1 MRLFIFLCICC
12 LAGSLSAQIE
22 SKQIKEARVAY
33 QDFSKKLEDSAIVL
47 QYDTSSKALNG
58 SLTVNQDE
66 RLEVL
71 LQDYVDSKKI
81 KGFRIQ
87 LFSGNSRWEAV
98 KVKSDFLKKYKEE
111 KAPHLVYQSPNFKI
125 RVGDY
130 RNRLEAQKFLERYK
144 ADYPSAFIVQDEI
157 EVGSTKE

>member
-1 MRLFIFLCICC
+1 MG
-12 LAGSLSAQIE
+12 ALSAQIE
-22 SKQIKEARVAY
+22 NKQIKEARVAY
-33 QDFSKKLEDSAIVL
+33 QDLSEKKQDSALVL
-47 QYDTSSKALNG
+47 RYDTSLKSANG
-58 SLTVNQDE
+58 SLSVNQDE

-111 KAPHLVYQSPNFKI
+111 KPPHLVYQSPNFKI

-130 RNRLEAQKFLERYK
+130 RNRLEAQKFLELYK

-157 EVGSTKE
+157 EVGRIKE